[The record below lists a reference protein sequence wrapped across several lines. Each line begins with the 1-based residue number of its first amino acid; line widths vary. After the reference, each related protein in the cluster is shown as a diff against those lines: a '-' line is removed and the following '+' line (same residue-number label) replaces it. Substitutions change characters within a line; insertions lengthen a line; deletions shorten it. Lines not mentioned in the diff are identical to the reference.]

1 MLHGTESEQ
10 LGLHPQPKMDLE
22 DVRGILA
29 KYEKSRGRLIAI
41 LEEIQTKCG
50 YLPESALRM
59 VCEQTGYSLV
69 DVYGIATFYRSFSLI
84 PKGEH
89 LVCACLGTACHV
101 RGAARVVDELQ
112 DQLGIKSGE
121 TTPDGQFTLETVN
134 CLGACALGPVVVI
147 DGHYFSKVR
156 KAKVRQLLD
165 DGALA
170 GFERTD
176 LSKDNLLFPI
186 RVSCSHCNHSL
197 MDTTSLLDNLPSI
210 RISIIADH
218 VQGCFRFSSL
228 YGSNGFS
235 TECHIPP
242 NCIVK
247 FFCPYCH
254 EEFIGDSNC
263 PVCEAPFVP
272 FTVQGGGMLKIC
284 SRSGCDKHILELT

>member
-10 LGLHPQPKMDLE
+10 HGLHPQLTMDPE

-50 YLPESALRM
+50 YLPESALRL

-69 DVYGIATFYRSFSLI
+69 DVYGVATFYRSFSLI

-112 DQLGIKSGE
+112 NQLGIKSGE

-156 KAKVRQLLD
+156 KAKVRQLLEE
-165 DGALA
+165 ALT
-170 GFERTD
+170 GFDCTD
-176 LSKDNLLFPI
+176 LSKDNRLFPI
-186 RVSCSHCNHSL
+186 SVSCSHCNHSL
-197 MDTTSLLDNLPSI
+197 MDTTILLDNLPSI
-210 RISIIADH
+210 RISVVADH
-218 VQGCFRFSSL
+218 VRGCYRFSSL
-228 YGSNGFS
+228 YGSNEFS
-235 TECHIPP
+235 TECDIPLK
-242 NCIVK
+242 CVVK

-254 EEFIGDSNC
+254 EGLIDDSNC

-272 FTVQGGGMLKIC
+272 LIVQGGGMLRIC
-284 SRSGCDKHILELT
+284 SRSGCEKHVLELT

>member
-10 LGLHPQPKMDLE
+10 RGLHSHTKMNPE
-22 DVRGILA
+22 DVRAILA

-41 LEEIQTKCG
+41 LEEIQAKCG

-59 VCEQTGYSLV
+59 VCEQTRYSMV
-69 DVYGIATFYRSFSLI
+69 DVYGVATFYRSFSLI

-89 LVCACLGTACHV
+89 FVCACLGTACHV
-101 RGAARVVDELQ
+101 RGAARVVEELQ

-156 KAKVRQLLD
+156 KARVRQLL

-170 GFERTD
+170 GFEGTV
-176 LSKDNLLFPI
+176 LGNDNRLFPI
-186 RVSCSHCNHSL
+186 SVSCTQCNHSL
-197 MDTTSLLDNLPSI
+197 MDTTSLLDNLPSV
-210 RISIIADH
+210 RISVIADH
-218 VQGCFRFSSL
+218 VQGSFRFSSL
-228 YGSNGFS
+228 YGSNGFFTDCNIS
-235 TECHIPP
+235 S

-254 EEFIGDSNC
+254 EELIDDSNC

-272 FTVQGGGMLKIC
+272 LTVQGGGMLRIC